1 MARANRHVHD
11 NKETAMDAMRNFN
24 EYCALTATGL
34 TRGSVMRI
42 ENPRGKQVHVERG
55 ALWITQEGDTN
66 DVVIE
71 SGQTFRFDRDGL
83 ALVSACGRAPLC
95 LISFA

>member
-1 MARANRHVHD
+1 
-11 NKETAMDAMRNFN
+11 MDAMRNSN
-24 EYCALTATGL
+24 EYTAQNATGL

-42 ENPRGKQVHVERG
+42 ENARGKQVRVERG
-55 ALWITQEGDTN
+55 TLWITQDGDTN
-66 DVVIE
+66 DVVLE

-95 LISFA
+95 MISFA

>member
-1 MARANRHVHD
+1 
-11 NKETAMDAMRNFN
+11 MDAMRNFA
-24 EYCALTATGL
+24 EYTTLTATGL

-42 ENPRGKQVHVERG
+42 ENARGKQVRVERG

-66 DVVIE
+66 DVVVE

-83 ALVSACGRAPLC
+83 ALASACGRAPLC
-95 LISFA
+95 LISFV